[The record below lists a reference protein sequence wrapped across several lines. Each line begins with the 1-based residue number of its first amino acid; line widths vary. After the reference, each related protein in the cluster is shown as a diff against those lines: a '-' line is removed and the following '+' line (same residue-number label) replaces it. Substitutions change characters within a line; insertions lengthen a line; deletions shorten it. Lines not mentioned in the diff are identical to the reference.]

1 MPLLSQQ
8 LTKGEAKLGTEI
20 RKAQCPVKLKNSYD
34 TANLN
39 KTKSTNKFLHRL

>member
-20 RKAQCPVKLKNSYD
+20 RKAQCPVKLKHSHEMIPIF
-34 TANLN
+34 
-39 KTKSTNKFLHRL
+39 SS